1 MSGGNIKVVVRCRPL
16 NSREIK
22 RGASILIEM
31 KGDQTVISKPEEART
46 GKESEDR
53 KAFTF
58 DKSYWSAD
66 KNDPSYA
73 DQETVY
79 NDLGE
84 DLLNHAFDGYNC
96 CIFAYGQT
104 GAGKSYS
111 MMGYGE
117 DTGIIPRTCMELFNR
132 INRNTDPNLTYGAE
146 VSYIE
151 IYNEKVRDLLNPKN
165 KGNLK
170 VREHPS
176 TGPYVEDLSRLVVT
190 SFDDINHLMDEGNK
204 ARTVAATNMNETSS
218 RSHAV
223 FTVFLT
229 QKRRD
234 ELTKLETEKVARISL
249 VDLAGSE
256 RANSTGATGARLKE
270 GANINRSLTTLGKVI
285 AGLAE
290 QSIADSKKGNKKP
303 KDSFIPY
310 RDSVLTWLLKDSLG
324 GNSKTA
330 MIAAISPAD
339 YDETLS
345 TLRYADQAKKIKNK
359 AVINEDPNAKMIREL
374 KEELELL
381 RNRLHVYAPE
391 VVEELAAA
399 SVLKLTANNSANS
412 NNEPLMK
419 ATQSITDN
427 NQEFE
432 FVDTSGNK
440 KKMTKMEI
448 VDQLQSSEK
457 LLANLNETWEEKL
470 KRTESIQIERERALE
485 ELGIAVH
492 KNNVGVYAP
501 KKMPHLV
508 NLNEDPLMSE
518 CLMYQLKLGITHV
531 GRNDT
536 IDQQQQQQ
544 TDSSQNGNNDGVSTI
559 TLGGSNIQDEHCWF
573 DNDNGVVTLHP
584 KNDSLVM
591 VNGMRISEP
600 RRLHSGYRIILGNY
614 HIFRFNHPEE
624 VRRERERASISS
636 PSALHTELHA
646 MENDAMH
653 HERSESPTTTLM
665 SAPGGSELMDWNYAR
680 LEAVRNYYS
689 KEGNFNGMKDDEL
702 EKLFDDITKIR
713 KSRRSTRCGS
723 LLSFDDFSAQSTAT
737 DLETISTALTSTGSG
752 VTTLLGQNEYEE
764 KIMVEKE
771 RLQKEL
777 NEQKQFYEAKIN
789 RMSMQFSFTDNNN
802 NNNDNDNTSAD
813 VNGIIISNH
822 QRTLLYKVFRQWK
835 KLQYVSMAEVVLTNA
850 ALLKEANI
858 ISRELEKEAS
868 YQFTVVEDGQFTNPS
883 SFWESTF
890 GLHQFNTDGD
900 TDLMEVSKPCIG
912 VRVLDRKH
920 QVIYIWS
927 LEKLKKRLHQMKNLL
942 NYRDQPVY
950 RTHLNWED
958 PFYQTPSPKYSFIG
972 SAATSVRNLILQQP
986 YESFVEIICRS
997 TGQVKGMLRVL
1008 ISPVAS
1014 RPSSSHFHRH
1024 EQPDNNDNFISKEE
1038 DYSSDPSS
1046 TKDDDN
1052 NNNPILPQPQ
1062 QQSNPPALKV
1072 GQQLVF
1078 EVRLLEL
1085 CGLHEAEYTQVH
1097 VQFRLSSFGGIP
1109 ADSTAEKLFATDPVS
1124 GFEGSSIIPL
1134 DYSQTLSMTVT
1145 SSMLQVFGQD
1155 MISFEVY
1162 GVARPRVLDQYERWD
1177 DQREKP
1183 RLADLLATNN
1193 SSLGSDVD
1201 DRLTTINSSATT
1213 TTVSPDRLP
1222 PMERRSEDELLAME
1236 RHDVAAWIQISELLP
1251 NGDYMPVQTLSEN
1264 PLDRGVFNLRQ
1275 GLQRRITITLSHN
1288 SGRQFE
1294 WNRISK
1300 VTVGK
1305 IKLLDA
1311 KGRLIDAQSHE
1322 DIPIKLLAQQHA
1334 VTYNKDGTSQLVA
1347 QGAWDSS
1354 QHECLFL
1361 NRLTA
1366 ARSRILLQV
1375 TWEVETEKCSKPI
1388 QFSMEI
1394 AIRVTSRDS
1403 SAGNGPSAAFRIKKL
1418 LGGASSGSKYLSK
1431 CSGLFTVHLRP
1442 PMTRRVSQLWR
1453 LNTASKYVRGEE
1465 VYLTSWRPRGVS
1477 LINDYKHIQDRIRLK
1492 EQVMFT
1498 SQVLTLH
1505 AARSQTSHGAMT
1517 KEKYQLQHA
1526 SSIKNRNIDNQSDTN
1541 NNNNNSNNNKK
1552 YEWVKDKDN
1561 TQQTLLRKALDLWT
1575 CRLGT
1580 DKDIY
1585 LCQDPPIPG
1594 MQELNERQEDYWKGT
1609 KLLAEVKQVIQTNN
1623 ITKKGYLAYQ
1633 EDPLDDKWIKRWC
1646 VVKRPYIYIYA
1657 HQNEQDELGV
1667 INISSV
1673 RVDHNKAL
1681 EKLLQRHHV
1690 FSLYTNN
1697 NAYTLQAASKSDML
1711 DWIAKLDQ
1719 MYSLQQKE

>member
-16 NSREIK
+16 NSRELK
-22 RGASILIEM
+22 RGAIPLIEM
-31 KGDQTVISKPEEART
+31 KGDQTIISKPLDART
-46 GKESEDR
+46 GKDSEDH

-66 KNDPSYA
+66 KDDPTYA
-73 DQETVY
+73 DQQTVY

-84 DLLNHAFDGYNC
+84 DLLNHAFNGYNC

-104 GAGKSYS
+104 GSGKSYS

-117 DTGIIPRTCMELFNR
+117 DIGIIPRTCEELFNR
-132 INRNTDPNLTYGAE
+132 INQNTDPSITFAAE

-176 TGPYVEDLSRLVVT
+176 TGPYVEDLSRLVVR

-229 QKRRD
+229 QKRLD
-234 ELTKLETEKVARISL
+234 DLTKLETEKVARISL

-290 QSIADSKKGNKKP
+290 QSIADSRKGGKKS
-303 KDSFIPY
+303 KDNFIPY

-359 AVINEDPNAKMIREL
+359 AVVNEDPNAKMIREL
-374 KEELELL
+374 KDELEVL
-381 RNRLHVYAPE
+381 RSRLHVYAPE
-391 VVEELAAA
+391 VVEELAAGSVHRLA
-399 SVLKLTANNSANS
+399 NNGPGGGPANGGPAMAASRSVL
-412 NNEPLMK
+412 
-419 ATQSITDN
+419 TDGK
-427 NQEFE
+427 QEFE
-432 FVDTSGNK
+432 FVDTSGVK
-440 KKMTKMEI
+440 RKMTKLEI

-470 KRTESIQIERERALE
+470 KRTESIQIQRERALE

-518 CLMYQLKLGITHV
+518 CLMYQLKPGITHV

-536 IDQQQQQQ
+536 MDA
-544 TDSSQNGNNDGVSTI
+544 TESSQTTNTDGISTI

-573 DNDNGVVTLHP
+573 NNDDGVVTLHP
-584 KNDSLVM
+584 KSDSLIM
-591 VNGMRISEP
+591 VNGMRTSEP
-600 RRLHSGYRIILGNY
+600 RQLHSGYRIILGNY

-624 VRRERERASISS
+624 VRRERERAGT
-636 PSALHTELHA
+636 PATPALASLSTEINPMDLDNNMIA
-646 MENDAMH
+646 
-653 HERSESPTTTLM
+653 HERSDSPTTLV
-665 SAPGGSELMDWNYAR
+665 SAPGGGGSELMDWNYAR

-689 KEGNFNGMKDDEL
+689 KEGNFDGMKDDEL
-702 EKLFDDITKIR
+702 EKLFDDLTKIR

-737 DLETISTALTSTGSG
+737 DLDTISTALTSTGSG
-752 VTTLLGQNEYEE
+752 MTALLGQTDYEE

-789 RMSMQFSFTDNNN
+789 RMSMQFPFTDG
-802 NNNDNDNTSAD
+802 DDDLTMAGD
-813 VNGIIISNH
+813 MLMTNH
-822 QRTLLYKVFRQWK
+822 QRDLLQKVYQQWR
-835 KLQYVSMAEVVLTNA
+835 KLRYVAMAEVVLTNA
-850 ALLKEANI
+850 SVLKEANI
-858 ISRELEKEAS
+858 ISRELDKETS
-868 YQFTVVEDGQFTNPS
+868 YQFTIIEDGQFTNPRS
-883 SFWESTF
+883 SWEATYA
-890 GLHQFNTDGD
+890 LQQFNTDDD
-900 TDLMEVSKPCIG
+900 THLLTTSKPCVG

-920 QVIYIWS
+920 HVIYIWS
-927 LEKLKKRLHQMKNLL
+927 LENLKTRLQQMKNLL
-942 NYRDQPVY
+942 NYKNQPVY
-950 RTHLNWED
+950 RAHLNWED
-958 PFYQTPSPKYSFIG
+958 PFYETPNPKYSFIG
-972 SAATSVRNLILQQP
+972 SAATSVRNLVLQKP

-1008 ISPVAS
+1008 ISPVATTRAS
-1014 RPSSSHFHRH
+1014 QPPARHHEHETNVTSNGSSF
-1024 EQPDNNDNFISKEE
+1024 
-1038 DYSSDPSS
+1038 
-1046 TKDDDN
+1046 
-1052 NNNPILPQPQ
+1052 LPLPPQ
-1062 QQSNPPALKV
+1062 QQSNPSHLKV
-1072 GQQLVF
+1072 GQQLIF
-1078 EVRLLEL
+1078 EVRMLEI
-1085 CGLHEAEYTQVH
+1085 CGLHESEYTDVH

-1124 GFEGSSIIPL
+1124 GFDGLSIIPVE
-1134 DYSQTLSMTVT
+1134 YSQTLSMTVT
-1145 SSMLQVFGQD
+1145 SSMLEVLGRN
-1155 MISFEVY
+1155 MINFEVY
-1162 GVARPRVLDQYERWD
+1162 GVASSRVLNQYERWD

-1183 RLADLLATNN
+1183 RLADLLAANN
-1193 SSLGSDVD
+1193 SSLGSDMD
-1201 DRLTTINSSATT
+1201 SRLTKTISSSSTSTATGTPTSGIT
-1213 TTVSPDRLP
+1213 TSTP
-1222 PMERRSEDELLAME
+1222 PNLTSQQQPPSSSSVMERPFENDLISME
-1236 RHDVAAWIQISELLP
+1236 RHDVSAWLQVSELLP
-1251 NGDYMPVQTLSEN
+1251 NGDYMPVPTLSEN
-1264 PLDRGVFNLRQ
+1264 TLDPGLFNLRQ

-1294 WNRISK
+1294 WSRISR

-1334 VTYNKDGTSQLVA
+1334 VAYNNDGTSQLIA

-1375 TWEVETEKCSKPI
+1375 TWDVETEKCSKPI
-1388 QFSMEI
+1388 QFNMEM

-1403 SAGNGPSAAFRIKKL
+1403 TSSGPTAAFRIKKL
-1418 LGGASSGSKYLSK
+1418 LGTASGTKYLNK
-1431 CSGLFTVHLRP
+1431 CSGLFTVYLRP

-1453 LNTASKYVRGEE
+1453 LNTACKYIRGEE
-1465 VYLTSWRPRGVS
+1465 VFLGSWRPRGVS
-1477 LINDYKHIQDRIRLK
+1477 LVNDYRHIQDRIRLK
-1492 EQVMFT
+1492 EQAVFT

-1517 KEKYQLQHA
+1517 KEKYQLE
-1526 SSIKNRNIDNQSDTN
+1526 QSVSTHNSN
-1541 NNNNNSNNNKK
+1541 NNNNNSNSNSSINGNGNGKK
-1552 YEWVKDKDN
+1552 SDWGSDHDSR
-1561 TQQTLLRKALDLWT
+1561 QQDLLQKVMNLWMA
-1575 CRLGT
+1575 RLGT
-1580 DKDIY
+1580 EKDIQ
-1585 LCQDPPIPG
+1585 LCQDPPTPG
-1594 MQELNERQEDYWKGT
+1594 MVESNYRETNWKGT
-1609 KLLAEVKQVIQTNN
+1609 KLLAEVKSVAQTNN
-1623 ITKKGYLAYQ
+1623 ISKKGYLAYQ
-1633 EDPLDDKWIKRWC
+1633 EDPLDDKWVKRWC
-1646 VVKRPYIYIYA
+1646 IIKRPYIYIYA

-1673 RVDHNKAL
+1673 RIDHNKPL

-1697 NAYTLQAASKSDML
+1697 NAYTLQASSKSDML

-1719 MYSLQQKE
+1719 TYSPQPKD